1 MRTLNS
7 LKNML
12 TSVGIS
18 LIMILLGFF
27 TRKLF
32 VDNIGVQYLGLN
44 GLLQNILGVTSL
56 LEGGF
61 ATSVVYNMYK
71 PIAEDN
77 HEKIIALLQLYRK
90 VYRYIALGIFLF
102 SLLLYP
108 FIGFFIKGAD
118 SLQYVS
124 LVYFIF
130 VFNSLIGYFTAYK
143 WSIINASQKNYKLA
157 FTNLVYQVGLN
168 FAKLAVL
175 YYTQNYILYLVV
187 ESLFGLGLNVAVVRK
202 ANSLFPYIVTKNKY
216 IVEDAVKK
224 NIIQNMKYIFI
235 INIGTYLMHS
245 TDNIVISSFVGIS
258 IVGLYSNYTL
268 ISGIVKSMV
277 SQILNSFSDSVGD
290 LVASESKDR
299 VYEVYKTVFF
309 VNFLVVSIPSI
320 IMYTTFNPFINWW
333 LGAEYALPDYVVGII
348 VFNFYIMQMR
358 ESAITFKGKSGI
370 FFPDRYTTLLQGI
383 INLVLSLLLVRYF
396 DLFGVLLA
404 TALSVLAIGFW
415 QYPRIC
421 YKYIFHQPLKAY
433 FKQYFIYTSVAIC
446 ALIISLVINKC
457 YTFDNQLIMAIMNGM
472 VSLIV
477 ILIVYY
483 FLFFHSNQFVALIS
497 YGKNI
502 SKSFLK

>member
-12 TSVGIS
+12 SSMGIS
-18 LIMILLGFF
+18 LVMILLGFF

-44 GLLQNILGVTSL
+44 GLLSNILGVTSL

-71 PIAEDN
+71 PIAENN

-108 FIGFFIKGAD
+108 FIGYFIKGAD

-124 LVYFIF
+124 VVYFIF

-157 FTNLVYQVGLN
+157 LTNLIYQVGLN

-175 YYTQNYILYLVV
+175 YYIRDYIIFLVV
-187 ESLFGLGLNVAVVRK
+187 ESLFSLGLNAAVVRK
-202 ANSLFPYIVTKNKY
+202 ANQLFPYIVTKKKY
-216 IVEDAVKK
+216 IVEDDVKK

-245 TDNIVISSFVGIS
+245 TDNIVISSYVGIS

-268 ISGIVKSMV
+268 ISGIVRSMAR
-277 SQILNSFSDSVGD
+277 QILNSFSDSVGD
-290 LVASESKDR
+290 LVASESSNR

-309 VNFLVVSIPSI
+309 VNFLVISIPSI

-333 LGAEYALPDYVVGII
+333 LGNDYTLPNYVVGII
-348 VFNFYIMQMR
+348 IFNFYIMMMR

-383 INLVLSLLLVRYF
+383 INLVLSLLLVQYL

-421 YKYIFHQPLKAY
+421 YKYIFHQPLWSY
-433 FKQYFIYTSVAIC
+433 FKQYIKYTAVAVC
-446 ALIISLVINKC
+446 ALVLSIELSNCYSIENQLMMAITNGIVSMFVIISL
-457 YTFDNQLIMAIMNGM
+457 
-472 VSLIV
+472 
-477 ILIVYY
+477 Y
-483 FLFFHSNQFVALIS
+483 FFFFHKTTPYRTLFEYIKLI
-497 YGKNI
+497 
-502 SKSFLK
+502 KSRS

>member
-12 TSVGIS
+12 SSVGIS
-18 LIMILLGFF
+18 LVMILLGFF

-44 GLLQNILGVTSL
+44 GLLSNILGVTSL

-71 PIAEDN
+71 PIAENN

-102 SLLLYP
+102 ALILYP
-108 FIGFFIKGAD
+108 FIGYFIKGAD

-124 LVYFIF
+124 VVYFIF

-157 FTNLVYQVGLN
+157 LTNLVYQVGLN

-175 YYTQNYILYLVV
+175 YYTRNYILFLVV
-187 ESLFGLGLNVAVVRK
+187 ESLFSLGLNVAVVRK
-202 ANSLFPYIVTKNKY
+202 ANQLFPYIVTKKRY
-216 IVEDAVKK
+216 IVEDDIKK

-245 TDNIVISSFVGIS
+245 TDNIVISSYVGIS

-268 ISGIVKSMV
+268 ISGIVSSMAR
-277 SQILNSFSDSVGD
+277 QILNSFSDSVGD
-290 LVASESKDR
+290 LVASESSNR

-309 VNFLVVSIPSI
+309 VNFLVISIPSI

-333 LGAEYALPDYVVGII
+333 LGNEYTLPNYVVGII
-348 VFNFYIMQMR
+348 IFNFYIMMMR
-358 ESAITFKGKSGI
+358 DSAITFKGKSGI
-370 FFPDRYTTLLQGI
+370 FFPDRYTTLIQGI
-383 INLVLSLLLVRYF
+383 INLVLSLLLVQYL

-421 YKYIFHQPLKAY
+421 YKYIFHQPLWSY
-433 FKQYFIYTSVAIC
+433 FKQYIKYTAVAVC
-446 ALIISLVINKC
+446 ALVLSIELSNCYYIENQLMMAITNGIVSILVIISL
-457 YTFDNQLIMAIMNGM
+457 
-472 VSLIV
+472 
-477 ILIVYY
+477 YY
-483 FLFFHSNQFVALIS
+483 FFFHKTTPFRTLFEYVKLV
-497 YGKNI
+497 GF
-502 SKSFLK
+502 KS

>member
-12 TSVGIS
+12 SSVGIS
-18 LIMILLGFF
+18 LVMILLGFF

-44 GLLQNILGVTSL
+44 GLLSNILGVTSL

-61 ATSVVYNMYK
+61 ATSVIYNMYK
-71 PIAEDN
+71 PIAENN

-108 FIGFFIKGAD
+108 FIGYFIKGAD

-124 LVYFIF
+124 VVYFIF

-157 FTNLVYQVGLN
+157 LTNLVYQVGLN
-168 FAKLAVL
+168 LAKLAVL
-175 YYTQNYILYLVV
+175 YYTRNYILFLVV
-187 ESLFGLGLNVAVVRK
+187 ESMFSLGLNVAVVRK
-202 ANSLFPYIVTKNKY
+202 ANQLFPYIVTKRKY
-216 IVEDAVKK
+216 IVEDDVKK

-245 TDNIVISSFVGIS
+245 TDNIVISSYVGIS

-268 ISGIVKSMV
+268 ISGIVSSMT

-290 LVASESKDR
+290 LVASESSNR

-309 VNFLVVSIPSI
+309 VNFLVISIPSI

-333 LGAEYALPDYVVGII
+333 LGNEYTLPNYVVGII
-348 VFNFYIMQMR
+348 ILNFYIMKMR

-370 FFPDRYTTLLQGI
+370 FFPDRYTTLIQGI
-383 INLVLSLLLVRYF
+383 INLVLSLLLVQYF

-404 TALSVLAIGFW
+404 TALSILSVGFW
-415 QYPRIC
+415 QYPKIC
-421 YKYIFHQPLKAY
+421 YKYIFHKPLWSY
-433 FKQYFIYTSVAIC
+433 FKQYIKYTAVAVC
-446 ALIISLVINKC
+446 ALVLSIELSNCYSIENQLMMAITNGIVSMFVIISL
-457 YTFDNQLIMAIMNGM
+457 
-472 VSLIV
+472 
-477 ILIVYY
+477 YY
-483 FLFFHSNQFVALIS
+483 FFFHKTTPFRTLFEYAKLM
-497 YGKNI
+497 
-502 SKSFLK
+502 KSR

>member
-12 TSVGIS
+12 ASVGIS

-71 PIAEDN
+71 PIAENN
-77 HEKIIALLQLYRK
+77 HEKIVALLQLYRK
-90 VYRYIALGIFLF
+90 VYRYIALGIFF
-102 SLLLYP
+102 FFLLLYP
-108 FIGFFIKGAD
+108 FIGLFIKGAD
-118 SLQYVS
+118 SLEYVS
-124 LVYFIF
+124 IVYFIF
-130 VFNSLIGYFTAYK
+130 VFNSIIGYFTAYK

-157 FTNLVYQVGLN
+157 LTNLVYQVGLN
-168 FAKLAVL
+168 LAKLAVL

-187 ESLFGLGLNVAVVRK
+187 ESLFGVGLNVAVVRK
-202 ANSLFPYIVTKNKY
+202 ANTLFPYIVTKEKY
-216 IVEDAVKK
+216 TVEESVKK

-277 SQILNSFSDSVGD
+277 SQVLNSFSDSVGD
-290 LVASESKDR
+290 LVASESRDR

-333 LGAEYALPDYVVGII
+333 LGSEYTLPGYVVGII

-383 INLVLSLLLVRYF
+383 INLVLSLLLVQYY

-433 FKQYFIYTSVAIC
+433 FKQYFKYTGIALC
-446 ALIISLVINKC
+446 ALYLSLAINEC
-457 YTFDNQLIMAIMNGM
+457 YSFENQLILAIMNGG
-472 VSLIV
+472 VSIIV
-477 ILIVYY
+477 IAFLYYLLFYKTPQFKTLCNYRKLI
-483 FLFFHSNQFVALIS
+483 F
-497 YGKNI
+497 
-502 SKSFLK
+502 SKS

>member
-12 TSVGIS
+12 SSVGIS
-18 LIMILLGFF
+18 LVMILLGFF

-44 GLLQNILGVTSL
+44 GLLSNILGVTSL

-71 PIAEDN
+71 PIAENN

-108 FIGFFIKGAD
+108 FIGYFIKGAD

-124 LVYFIF
+124 VVYFIF

-157 FTNLVYQVGLN
+157 LTNLVYQVGLN
-168 FAKLAVL
+168 LAKLAVL
-175 YYTQNYILYLVV
+175 YYTRNYILFLVV
-187 ESLFGLGLNVAVVRK
+187 ESMFSLGLNVAVVRK
-202 ANSLFPYIVTKNKY
+202 ANQLFPYIVTKKRY
-216 IVEDAVKK
+216 IVEDDIKK

-245 TDNIVISSFVGIS
+245 TDNIVISSYVGIS

-268 ISGIVKSMV
+268 ISGIVSSMAR
-277 SQILNSFSDSVGD
+277 QILNSFSDSVGD
-290 LVASESKDR
+290 LVASESSNR

-309 VNFLVVSIPSI
+309 VNFLVISIPSI

-333 LGAEYALPDYVVGII
+333 LGNEYTLPNHVVGII
-348 VFNFYIMQMR
+348 ILNFYIMMMR
-358 ESAITFKGKSGI
+358 DSAITFKGKSGI
-370 FFPDRYTTLLQGI
+370 FFPDRYTTLIQGI
-383 INLVLSLLLVRYF
+383 INLVLSLLLVQYF

-421 YKYIFHQPLKAY
+421 YKYIFHKPLWLY
-433 FKQYFIYTSVAIC
+433 FKQYIKYTAVAIC
-446 ALIISLVINKC
+446 ALVLSIELSNCYYIENQLMMAITNGIVSMLVIISL
-457 YTFDNQLIMAIMNGM
+457 
-472 VSLIV
+472 
-477 ILIVYY
+477 YY
-483 FLFFHSNQFVALIS
+483 FFFHKTTPFRTLFEYIKLI
-497 YGKNI
+497 
-502 SKSFLK
+502 KSRS